1 MKGHRIH
8 FLWLYILLSA
18 CSPGSSL
25 PELQQEATGAYQ
37 LDTGDRVQVIVFG
50 QESLSGV
57 FAVNDDGG
65 VSMPLVGAVPARDLT
80 LEEFQGEI
88 ERRLAD
94 GFLVNP
100 SVSVQVDTYR
110 PIFVLG
116 EVRSPGQFPYQP
128 GMTVLTAVSIAGGF
142 TYRAEDDYVSITRRS
157 REAAPTES
165 RAARDALVEPGD
177 VINVFERFF

>member
-1 MKGHRIH
+1 MTGQRIKIVLLLV
-8 FLWLYILLSA
+8 FLAA

-25 PELQQEATGAYQ
+25 PPLQEGGDGAYR
-37 LDTGDRVQVIVFG
+37 LDTGDSINVIVFG

-57 FAVNDDGG
+57 FAVSDGG
-65 VSMPLVGAVPARDLT
+65 DVSMPLIGLVPARGLT
-80 LEEFQGEI
+80 LEAFRSEVEQ
-88 ERRLAD
+88 RLAD

-100 SVSVQVDTYR
+100 NVSAQVDTYR

-116 EVRSPGQFPYQP
+116 EVAAPGQFPYQP

-142 TYRAEDDYVSITRRS
+142 TYRAEQDYVSITRQRRGEQPS
-157 REAAPTES
+157 EARAP
-165 RAARDALVEPGD
+165 RDAVVQPGD

>member
-1 MKGHRIH
+1 MRGQSIKIV
-8 FLWLYILLSA
+8 LLLVLLAA

-25 PELQQEATGAYQ
+25 PPLETGSEGPYR
-37 LDTGDRVQVIVFG
+37 LDTGDSVDVIVFG

-57 FAVNDDGG
+57 FSVSDGG
-65 VSMPLVGAVPARDLT
+65 EVSMPLIGLVPARGLT
-80 LEEFQGEI
+80 LEEFRTGI
-88 ERRLAD
+88 EQRLAD

-100 SVSVQVDTYR
+100 SVSVQVETYR

-116 EVRSPGQFPYQP
+116 EVSAPGQFPYQP

-142 TYRAEDDYVSITRRS
+142 TYRAEQDYVSITRQTRGGQPMEARAP
-157 REAAPTES
+157 RE
-165 RAARDALVEPGD
+165 ALVEPGD